1 MEFPE
6 SVVCDEE
13 VTPVMFGATYAR
25 GSFDDQHS
33 VILLHF
39 PAENTDRTLFVFRLT
54 EDKRGVDLLREQL
67 YVRQRGAPTPDM
79 TISFFWHGY
88 LEP

>member
-1 MEFPE
+1 MRYSNLSAELLLMEFPE

-39 PAENTDRTLFVFRLT
+39 PAENTDETLFVFRLT

-67 YVRQRGAPTPDM
+67 DVRQEAHR
-79 TISFFWHGY
+79 
-88 LEP
+88 LQL